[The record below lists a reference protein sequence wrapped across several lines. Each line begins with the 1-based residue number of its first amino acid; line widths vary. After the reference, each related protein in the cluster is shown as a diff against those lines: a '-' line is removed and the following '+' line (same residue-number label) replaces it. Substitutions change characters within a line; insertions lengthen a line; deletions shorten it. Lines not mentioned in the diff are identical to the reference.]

1 MTSHE
6 SDFANERCDA
16 ETEDFQ
22 GGRFVQG
29 RGGGPSG
36 AQAAGVTSSGGG
48 ALPVKISD
56 FWILRGGVAFLRL
69 AGDPSQFFFRRQ
81 RQRSASAGRWRSR
94 DDRRTVVWVYYPI
107 FYWKYATRAVGSEV
121 LGGARLVMKRAC
133 TQGRL

>member
-48 ALPVKISD
+48 ALPVKISE

-69 AGDPSQFFFRRQ
+69 AGDPSQFFSGANGSAVHRRG
-81 RQRSASAGRWRSR
+81 A
-94 DDRRTVVWVYYPI
+94 
-107 FYWKYATRAVGSEV
+107 
-121 LGGARLVMKRAC
+121 GGAVTTDVR
-133 TQGRL
+133 